1 MQGGAGRSE
10 VRLREIVVR
19 INEQATKLR
28 VIKSIAEK

>member
-1 MQGGAGRSE
+1 MQGGAGGE

-19 INEQATKLR
+19 INEQATKLP